1 LSRDFTLEK
10 YNNLCQALRDSGY
23 TIQTVRSYLE
33 NSENRNLKT
42 AIMRH
47 DVDRKILN
55 SLRMAELEH
64 SLGIHS
70 TYYFRYPY
78 TFQPEIIRIIRDM
91 GHEIGYH
98 YETLGKAN
106 GDRKIAIA
114 LFESELMSL
123 RTIAEIRTICVH
135 GSPLS
140 KYDSR
145 DLWKTYDFRTFGI
158 LGEAFLSV
166 KGTTYF
172 SDTGRDWSGKNSLRD
187 TMPDGAGR
195 WKLISVE
202 TTDELIASIRSG
214 TNGPLYLTIHPER
227 WALNHREWIFWMM
240 ADYAMNAGK
249 KIIRVIRT

>member
-1 LSRDFTLEK
+1 LSRDFTLQK
-10 YNNLCQALRDSGY
+10 YADLCQALRDSGY

-33 NSENRNLKT
+33 NSENRYLKT
-42 AIMRH
+42 AIVRH
-47 DVDRKILN
+47 DIDRKVSNAL
-55 SLRMAELEH
+55 SMAELEH
-64 SLGIHS
+64 SLGIRS

-78 TFQPEIIRIIRDM
+78 TFQPKIIRTIRDM

-106 GDRKIAIA
+106 GDRKTAIA
-114 LFESELMSL
+114 LFESELTSL

-145 DLWKTYDFRTFGI
+145 DLWKTYDFRMFGI

-187 TMPDGAGR
+187 TMSDGAGR
-195 WKLISVE
+195 RPPSSVE

-214 TNGPLYLTIHPER
+214 NNGPLYLTIHPER
-227 WALNHREWIFWMM
+227 WALNYSEWIFWMI
-240 ADYAMNAGK
+240 ADCAMNTGK
-249 KIIRVIRT
+249 KIIRLIRT